1 MRDYDTYGGRSQKIN
16 AAYRLLEEV
25 WKDRLEQ
32 KLSYSKLLDYL
43 HEKEGEISFK
53 PPAISHFI
61 AALTSSQL
69 SRIRRARPN
78 QVTDRAKAILQ
89 ALEYMLRE
97 KGKADLEI
105 KKCYDGLPNDEAYVR
120 SLNAKGNNGFSETN
134 YSSLNC
140 SNTFSEE
147 AFRAFQ
153 EAEHEIWIVDTFL
166 DDRYFRAAIKKA
178 LSKNKDLIVNL
189 LLAHPHSAIAR
200 LRLETLKGQGISA
213 DLEGDLWFLSK
224 IASKYPGRVH
234 LKCYNQLPGLHYMGT
249 EKICYSGWFWMGK
262 SSLNAPWIQFD
273 PQSEMGQATA
283 KHVGEMWKS
292 SLPVD
297 LTLIRN
303 RSDAI
308 RYLRMPPVISF
319 HSISAISDENKPK
332 EAYHFRCIYYRKEHF
347 HFYALTYFPADRR
360 VLISRT
366 RSQEVYFGT
375 CAKVGKTVL
384 IIAQSNVSNRTV
396 YITAET
402 GSMQSQDLGS
412 KEITLGMT
420 AYINPEGES
429 HTGRIILQRIEEL
442 PASHDEVHLPLEKL
456 SLGMYGYI
464 KGSESTIV
472 YGNRVHTLDDLDQL
486 FGPEPMA
493 SGKARQT
500 AKRWAGIYD
509 YYAVHADNQGIVKN
523 TFLLMPTGEILLN
536 WYDNIE
542 YHGRI
547 THYFGYSLF
556 FEVISEDQT
565 DGFCGV
571 LQIGRNRS
579 MKGLFA
585 GMAVQQINGGRIYI
599 KPSDVKA
606 LEEAEVKRIP
616 WESSDYLELT
626 QKYADLHPFFLGE
639 DQGNFFLDDPTE
651 YLAEPHRVKFPPSG
665 NITSVVGTFEYYY
678 TSAHDSPCIRKMVM
692 RIHADHGVEVK
703 GRDNYRMEGHALI
716 YDHYLVIRLFE
727 PGDPGKLRGFHF
739 LYSLPGNTHTMTG
752 ISTITANGRPIG
764 RRIICIRTEES
775 FEDLAAT
782 QINIGWDQEAYHQLN
797 REQPNLATLLTGVI
811 GNYVQTPAEDNMH
824 EFSPRYRPFW
834 QPDHAENSFFAAC
847 HMATKEKPF
856 IVIERKLKQAFQQ
869 GYADQE
875 TFDYSLGLEG
885 SLHPYRDLVV
895 NLLVNTRG
903 ALLRP
908 PGVSH

>member
-1 MRDYDTYGGRSQKIN
+1 MRDFDTYGGRSQKID

-25 WKDRLEQ
+25 WQEQLEQ
-32 KLSYSKLLDYL
+32 KLSYPKLLDYL
-43 HEKEGEISFK
+43 ETKEGDIPFQ
-53 PPAISHFI
+53 PPTISHYI
-61 AALTSSQL
+61 SALTTTPL
-69 SRIRRARPN
+69 SRIRRAHPN
-78 QVTDRAKAILQ
+78 QVTDRARAILQ
-89 ALEYMLRE
+89 TLEFILLE
-97 KGKADLEI
+97 KGKTREEI
-105 KKCYDGLPNDEAYVR
+105 EKRYEGLPNDETYVR
-120 SLNAKGNNGFSETN
+120 NWNTTVGKGVPGTA
-134 YSSLNC
+134 YSRLSY

-147 AFRAFQ
+147 AFLAFE
-153 EAEHEIWIVDTFL
+153 EADHEIWIVDTFL
-166 DDRYFRAAIKKA
+166 DDRYFRSAVGNA
-178 LSKNKDLIVNL
+178 LAKNKGLTINI

-200 LRLETLKGQGISA
+200 LRLETLKGQGINA

-224 IASKYPGRVH
+224 IANKYPDQVH
-234 LKCYNQLPGLHYMGT
+234 LRCYNQLPGLHYMGT

-262 SSLNAPWIQFD
+262 SSLNAPWIQFK
-273 PQSEMGQATA
+273 PESVMGKATA
-283 KHVGEMWKS
+283 KHVREMWKS

-303 RSDAI
+303 RDDAI

-332 EAYHFRCIYYRKEHF
+332 EAYHFRCIYYRKEQF
-347 HFYALTYFPADRR
+347 HFYALTYFPTDRR
-360 VLISRT
+360 VLISCTRT
-366 RSQEVYFGT
+366 EEVYFGT

-429 HTGRIILQRIEEL
+429 HTSRIILQRIEEL
-442 PASHDEVHLPLEKL
+442 PTTHEEIHLPLEKL

-493 SGKARQT
+493 SGKARQN

-509 YYAVHADNQGIVKN
+509 YYAVHADNQGLVKN

-579 MKGLFA
+579 MKGLFS

-599 KPSDVKA
+599 KPSEVKT

-616 WESSDYLELT
+616 WESPDYRELT
-626 QKYADLHPFFLGE
+626 REYADIHPFFLGE

-665 NITSVVGTFEYYY
+665 NINAVVGTFEYYY

-703 GRDNYRMEGHALI
+703 GRDNYRMEGHVLM

-727 PGDPGKLRGFHF
+727 PGESGKLRGFHF

-764 RRIICIRTEES
+764 RRIICIRTEEE
-775 FEDLAAT
+775 FDDLEAT
-782 QINIGWDQEAYHQLN
+782 QINIGWDQEAYHHLN
-797 REQPNLATLLTGVI
+797 QEHPNLATLLTGDI

-824 EFSPRYRPFW
+824 AFSPRYRPFW

-847 HMATKEKPF
+847 HLATKEKPF
-856 IVIERKLKQAFQQ
+856 IVIERRLNQAFLQ

-875 TFDYSLGLEG
+875 TFDYSLSAEG
-885 SLHPYRDLVV
+885 SLYPYRDLVI

-903 ALLRP
+903 TLLHP
-908 PGVSH
+908 PGVTH